1 HRPKHGIFYP
11 SEYVYDVEGKRDGKD
26 PYAVPI
32 LVITFTLES
41 STVRFG
47 DHRLGFDFEI
57 VPGIGLS
64 DVGFIGDEVA
74 PGGVFKTG
82 GADELVHQVYG
93 GFSFLLDH
101 VIVVAF
107 VGFAFDDPVGAVLVL
122 GDEIRVVVVPGGIGD
137 RRAVLGVEAFPPQ
150 DVFGKVQAH
159 R

>member
-1 HRPKHGIFYP
+1 MKI
-11 SEYVYDVEGKRDGKD
+11 VEFMEEKCDEKD
-26 PYAVPI
+26 PHVVPI

-93 GFSFLLDH
+93 GFSFLLDQ

-122 GDEIRVVVVPGGIGD
+122 GDVIRVVGVACGVGGGGAGVGGEVV
-137 RRAVLGVEAFPPQ
+137 L
-150 DVFGKVQAH
+150 H
-159 R
+159 RE